1 DVLKVVPGHLPLLAE
16 LVTDAAASSAAR
28 VLVVGGEALSA
39 GPVRDWLGRT
49 PDSVVVNEY
58 GPTEATVGC
67 CVFRAVAGEPLDEL
81 VPIGR
86 PVANTRLYVLDESLR
101 PVPVGVAGE
110 LYIAGAQLARGYVGR
125 AGLTGERFVADP
137 FDTGGG
143 GRLYRTGDVVRWDA
157 EGNLV
162 YLGRADEQV
171 KVRGFRIEPGE
182 IESVL
187 TAHPEVAQAAVI
199 AREDEPGDRRLVAY
213 VVPTAGDDPDQ
224 DAGLDGDVVGSM
236 PSLLREF
243 VASRLP
249 EYMVP
254 AAVVVLDALPLT
266 HNGKLDRRAL
276 PAPESAAVGGS
287 GRGPANVREEMLCEA
302 FAEVLGL
309 SAVGVDDDFFALGGH
324 SLLAVRL
331 ISRIRA
337 ALGAELDIRALF
349 EAPTVAGLAA
359 RLSDA
364 GVARSALVPWVRP
377 ERLPLS
383 FAQQR
388 LWFIGQL
395 EGPSALYNIPVAIRL
410 SGDVDQVALAAA
422 LRDVIGRHE
431 VLRTV
436 FPTADGQ
443 PYQQVIGLGELEWE
457 LQRVDVAA
465 EDLPGAVARATEYAF
480 DLAVEVPIRAWL
492 FTAGPDEHALVV
504 VVHHIAGDGWSTGPL
519 AQDVSAAYAARLEG
533 RAPVWEPL
541 PVQYADYALWQR
553 ELLGDEQDQDSL
565 ISQQVAYWR
574 EALAGVPEELALP
587 VDRPRPA
594 VASHRG
600 HTVLFEVPAAVQTR
614 LQEIALDHGVTVF
627 MVVQAALAVLLS
639 KLGAGEDIP
648 IGAAVA
654 GRTDEALDD
663 LVGFFVNTLVMRT
676 DLSGDPSFEQV
687 LTRVR

>member
-1 DVLKVVPGHLPLLAE
+1 VEHM
-16 LVTDAAASSAAR
+16 
-28 VLVVGGEALSA
+28 VVGSEAISA
-39 GPVRDWLGRT
+39 RTAGAWAQGRAL
-49 PDSVVVNEY
+49 VNTY
-58 GPTEATVGC
+58 GPTEA
-67 CVFRAVAGEPLDEL
+67 AVMVASVEVEPAQASAGSV
-81 VPIGR
+81 VPFGH
-86 PVANTRLYVLDESLR
+86 PMGNSRLYVLDERLAA
-101 PVPVGVAGE
+101 VPVGVAGE
-110 LYIAGAQLARGYVGR
+110 LYIAGAQLARGYAGR

-137 FDTGGG
+137 FDTTGG
-143 GRLYRTGDVVRWDA
+143 GRLYRTGDVVRWS
-157 EGNLV
+157 ESGELV
-162 YLGRADEQV
+162 FVGRADEQV
-171 KVRGFRIEPGE
+171 KVRGFRIELGE
-182 IESVL
+182 IQAVIA
-187 TAHPEVAQAAVI
+187 AHPQVAQAAVI
-199 AREDEPGDRRLVAY
+199 AREDEGGDKRLVAY
-213 VVPTAGDDPDQ
+213 VIPTADA
-224 DAGLDGDVVGSM
+224 DAGLVGGL
-236 PSLLREF
+236 PTALREH

-254 AAVVVLDALPLT
+254 AAVVVLDVLPLNT
-266 HNGKLDRRAL
+266 NGKLDRKAL
-276 PAPESAAVGGS
+276 PAPDFTAIAGS
-287 GRGPANVREEMLCEA
+287 GRGPANAREELLCQA

-331 ISRIRA
+331 VSRVRA
-337 ALGAELDIRALF
+337 VLGVEVSLRVLF

-359 RLSDA
+359 RLSGA

-395 EGPSALYNIPVAIRL
+395 EGPSALYNIPMAIRL

-431 VLRTV
+431 VLRTM

-443 PYQQVIGLGELEWE
+443 PFQQVIGLDDLEWE
-457 LQRVDVAA
+457 LQLVQVAPTDLQAEVVAA
-465 EDLPGAVARATEYAF
+465 AGYVF
-480 DLAVEVPIRAWL
+480 DLAVEVPIRAGL
-492 FTAGPDEHALVV
+492 FSDGSDEHVLVV

-519 AQDVSAAYAARLEG
+519 AQDVSAAYAARVEG
-533 RAPVWEPL
+533 QAPVWEPL

-553 ELLGDEQDQDSL
+553 ELLGSEDDPDSL
-565 ISQQVAYWR
+565 ISRQVEFWR
-574 EALAGVPEELALP
+574 DALAGAPEELALP

-600 HTVLFEVPAAVQTR
+600 HAVPVQVPADVHAR
-614 LQEIALDHGVTVF
+614 LLSVAREQGVTVF

-648 IGAAVA
+648 MGAAVA